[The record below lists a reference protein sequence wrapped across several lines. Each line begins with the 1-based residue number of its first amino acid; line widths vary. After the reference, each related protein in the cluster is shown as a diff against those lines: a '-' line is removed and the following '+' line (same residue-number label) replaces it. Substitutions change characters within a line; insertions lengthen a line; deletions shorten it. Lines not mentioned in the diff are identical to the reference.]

1 MNLLTGKNRTTWLGL
16 ILASVY
22 MVSYLTRI
30 NFGAIISEME
40 QSTGISRSLLSL
52 SLSGS
57 AVTYGIGQVLS
68 GVTVDRVSPKKL
80 ISCGLFITSC
90 MNLLLPL
97 CGSPML
103 MLCAW
108 CVNGFAQSMMWPP
121 TVKIMT
127 QMLDDEEYKRT
138 AVIVSWGS
146 SVGTILVYLVSPLI
160 ISLMN
165 WKWVFWISSVIGA
178 SVLVVWQRFPKVPV
192 AVKTVSA
199 EQKSSA
205 KLLFTPVMFGI
216 MVAIILQGML
226 RDGVTTWL
234 PSYIQEIYHW
244 DTAASILTAVIL
256 PVFSIISFHLAA
268 RLYRSVLKNPML
280 CSGAFFGLGCL
291 FALVLYFV
299 TGRNAA
305 VSVLSA
311 AVLTGAMHGVNM
323 MLITMVPPYFKRFGL
338 TGTASGVLNSC
349 TYIGSAVFT
358 YGVAVISADLGWKNT
373 VLIWAVIALIGT
385 LLCVGSIRSFRKQFD
400 ENVTE

>member
-1 MNLLTGKNRTTWLGL
+1 MNLLTGKNRATWLGL
-16 ILASVY
+16 VLASVY

-30 NFGAIISEME
+30 NFAAIISEME
-40 QSTGISRSLLSL
+40 QSTGIARSLLSL

-57 AVTYGIGQVLS
+57 AVTYGIGQVVS

-80 ISCGLFITSC
+80 IGLGLLITAA

-97 CGSPML
+97 CPNPML
-103 MLCAW
+103 MVGVW

-127 QMLDDEEYKRT
+127 QVLDDEEYKKA

-146 SVGTILVYLVSPLI
+146 SVGTIVVYLASPLI
-160 ISLMN
+160 ISVLN
-165 WKWVFWISSVIGA
+165 WKWVFWVSSIVA
-178 SVLVVWQRFPKVPV
+178 AVVLILWQKFPKV
-192 AVKTVSA
+192 AVTGKTA
-199 EQKSSA
+199 KGEQKGSA
-205 KLLFTPVMFGI
+205 KLLFTPVMVGV
-216 MVAIILQGML
+216 MVAIVLQGML

-256 PVFSIISFHLAA
+256 PVFSIISFQFAA

-280 CSGAFFGLGCL
+280 CSGAFFGLGSL
-291 FALVLYFV
+291 FALILYFI

-305 VSVLSA
+305 VSIFAA
-311 AVLTGAMHGVNM
+311 AVLTGAMHGVNL
-323 MLITMVPPYFKRFGL
+323 MLITMVPPFFKRFGL

-349 TYIGSAVFT
+349 TYIGSAMFT
-358 YGVAVISADLGWKNT
+358 YGVAVISADFGWKNT
-373 VLIWAVIALIGT
+373 VLIWAIIALAGA
-385 LLCVGSIRSFRKQFD
+385 LLCIGCMKSFRKQFQ
-400 ENVTE
+400 